1 MLPGTLSF
9 LSPGLDGPFLEP
21 PPPASPQADP
31 WETGPSAS
39 SELTKEGLGTQGL
52 W

>member
-9 LSPGLDGPFLEP
+9 LSPDLDGPFLEP
-21 PPPASPQADP
+21 ARSQADP

-39 SELTKEGLGTQGL
+39 SELTEEGLGTQGL